1 VDKTETSYEVV
12 IRDMRD
18 VAEEESRHRV
28 AAQIFLDTKSVV
40 QSEEFVWASEVRL
53 R

>member
-1 VDKTETSYEVV
+1 
-12 IRDMRD
+12 

-28 AAQIFLDTKSVV
+28 AAQMFLDAKSAV
-40 QSEEFVWASEVRL
+40 QSEEFVWASEARL